1 MTVTPKIQTTKVKI
15 DEWDYIHLKSFCIAK
30 KIINRVKRHPTRWE
44 ETYVKIYIYI
54 WEEIN
59 LQIHKDFYNSIGK
72 KNNPVE
78 SELKAW
84 IGVSPKRISKG
95 ATGIQKKIQHH

>member
-44 ETYVKIYIYI
+44 ETYVKIYIYMRR
-54 WEEIN
+54 
-59 LQIHKDFYNSIGK
+59 D
-72 KNNPVE
+72 
-78 SELKAW
+78 
-84 IGVSPKRISKG
+84 
-95 ATGIQKKIQHH
+95 